1 MIGKAGIL
9 NDLPLVG
16 PPVAQVLRSLE
27 AVVDVSLLVY
37 FGYLKNKANLI
48 SV

>member
-27 AVVDVSLLVY
+27 SVVDVSLVY
-37 FGYLKNKANLI
+37 SCGKLKLN
-48 SV
+48 